1 MSAIL
6 LKRLKDTMLCQN
18 VALAVLS
25 PAKDTLYILSGQK
38 IRIFHDPKI
47 IQTVKDSLEGIKN
60 ITFSRRRL
68 FKPPLVPEDFNSAER
83 QAIIPL
89 NHDKIFGAAIV
100 ACPGGCSCDQ
110 EEIERVRLILN
121 QTAGSLGRAVLHED
135 EIIGLKRR
143 LDAATGLG
151 DLIGKDPKMQVVYKL
166 IEDVASSDATVL
178 IQGESGT
185 GKELVARAIHQHS
198 PRKDRPLVVIN
209 CSAYPATLLESE
221 LFGHEKGA
229 FTGALRQKAGRFEQA
244 HGGTVLL
251 DEVGDIPLPAQVK
264 LLRVLQTRKF
274 ERVGGEQT
282 LTVDVRVLAA
292 THKDLLQEVK
302 NGTFREDLFYR
313 LNVIPIKLPP
323 IRERKNDIPLL
334 VEHFLKLF
342 ATEKGKN
349 LQGVGS
355 EAFRL
360 LLDYSWP
367 GNVRELENTIE
378 HAVVLAKTGQVEPWD
393 LPAALQAISPGASS
407 TLAQRESKVLLEIL
421 EECGWNKKLAA
432 QRLGISRSTLY
443 LMLKRHKIP
452 GSKPTTH

>member
-1 MSAIL
+1 
-6 LKRLKDTMLCQN
+6 
-18 VALAVLS
+18 
-25 PAKDTLYILSGQK
+25 
-38 IRIFHDPKI
+38 
-47 IQTVKDSLEGIKN
+47 
-60 ITFSRRRL
+60 
-68 FKPPLVPEDFNSAER
+68 
-83 QAIIPL
+83 
-89 NHDKIFGAAIV
+89 
-100 ACPGGCSCDQ
+100 
-110 EEIERVRLILN
+110 
-121 QTAGSLGRAVLHED
+121 
-135 EIIGLKRR
+135 
-143 LDAATGLG
+143 
-151 DLIGKDPKMQVVYKL
+151 
-166 IEDVASSDATVL
+166 
-178 IQGESGT
+178 
-185 GKELVARAIHQHS
+185 
-198 PRKDRPLVVIN
+198 VVIN